1 MAGRTPR
8 NVSASVFARLK
19 NLRTPDRDLNQLL
32 QRFTAE
38 RFLYRL
44 SISPEADNFAL
55 KGATL
60 FLVWCG
66 DALRSTRDVD
76 VVRYEYGGRDALRE
90 TLARISAEQC
100 PEDGITFAPETIAM
114 SDLPVDPDLPGRAV
128 RAKLRGQ
135 TGHRK
140 AVAAGRRRVRRDDHS
155 GPEACGDPDT
165 SRPSGSGTLDCPTG
179 DLLSQRSFMRW
190 RASRRRYTRIKDI
203 WDVAALA
210 VRFTFDGRTL
220 LQAVD
225 HTFAQRGTI
234 PEHAPPPPLRAS
246 FYDVDRASLW
256 RSFQRSSTVWAAAPA
271 TLAEAGDIAREFL
284 TPVWESAARKE
295 PFDLTWPPGGPWVR
309 QDRSRLGIV
318 FSHD

>member
-1 MAGRTPR
+1 M
-8 NVSASVFARLK
+8 FARLK

-76 VVRYEYGGRDALRE
+76 VVRYEYEGRDALRE

-100 PEDGITFAPETIAM
+100 AEDGITFAPETIAM

-128 RAKLRGQ
+128 RAKLRGRLGTARLSLQ
-135 TGHRK
+135 VDVGFDETTTPDRKRAAIPTLLGHPAPVLWTVPRET
-140 AVAAGRRRVRRDDHS
+140 AVAEKLHAMARF
-155 GPEACGDPDT
+155 ET
-165 SRPSGSGTLDCPTG
+165 S
-179 DLLSQRSFMRW
+179 
-190 RASRRRYTRIKDI
+190 YTRIKDI

-295 PFDLTWPPGGPWVR
+295 PFDLTWLPGGPWVR
-309 QDRSRLGIV
+309 QAEATGDGV
-318 FSHD
+318 GHD

>member
-8 NVSASVFARLK
+8 DVSASVLARLK

-76 VVRYEYGGRDALRE
+76 FVRYGYGDRDALRA
-90 TLARISAEQC
+90 TLASISAEQC
-100 PEDGITFAPETIAM
+100 PEDGMAFAPESIAM

-128 RAKLRGQ
+128 RAKLRGRLGNARLSLQ
-135 TGHRK
+135 VDVGFDETITPGRKRAAIPTLLGHPAPVLWTVPRET
-140 AVAAGRRRVRRDDHS
+140 AVAEKLHAMARFQ
-155 GPEACGDPDT
+155 T
-165 SRPSGSGTLDCPTG
+165 
-179 DLLSQRSFMRW
+179 
-190 RASRRRYTRIKDI
+190 RYTRIKDI

-220 LQAVD
+220 RQAVD

-234 PEHAPPPPLRAS
+234 PTHALPPPLRAS
-246 FYDVDRASLW
+246 FYDEDRVSLW

-284 TPVWESAARKE
+284 TPVWESAARE
-295 PFDLTWPPGGPWVR
+295 ESFDLVWPPGGPWVR
-309 QDRSRLGIV
+309 RTGPTGEGV
-318 FSHD
+318 GHD

>member
-1 MAGRTPR
+1 MAGRTPH

-44 SISPEADNFAL
+44 SISSEADNFAL

-128 RAKLRGQ
+128 RAKLRGRLGTARLSLQ
-135 TGHRK
+135 VDVGFDETTTPGRKRAAIPTLLGHPAPVLWTVPRET
-140 AVAAGRRRVRRDDHS
+140 AVAEKLHAMARF
-155 GPEACGDPDT
+155 ET
-165 SRPSGSGTLDCPTG
+165 S
-179 DLLSQRSFMRW
+179 
-190 RASRRRYTRIKDI
+190 YTRIKDI

-210 VRFTFDGRTL
+210 IRFTFDGCTL

-309 QDRSRLGIV
+309 KTEATGDGV
-318 FSHD
+318 GHD

>member
-90 TLARISAEQC
+90 TLARISAQQC
-100 PEDGITFAPETIAM
+100 PEDGIAFAPETIAM

-128 RAKLRGQ
+128 RAKLRGRLGTARLSLQ
-135 TGHRK
+135 VDVGFDETTTPGRKRAAIPTLLGHPAPVLWTVPRET
-140 AVAAGRRRVRRDDHS
+140 AVAEKLHAMARF
-155 GPEACGDPDT
+155 ET
-165 SRPSGSGTLDCPTG
+165 S
-179 DLLSQRSFMRW
+179 
-190 RASRRRYTRIKDI
+190 YTRIKDI

-210 VRFTFDGRTL
+210 VRFTFNGRTL

-271 TLAEAGDIAREFL
+271 TLAEAGEIAREFL
-284 TPVWESAARKE
+284 TPVWDSAARKE
-295 PFDLTWPPGGPWVR
+295 PFDLVWPPGGPWVER
-309 QDRSRLGIV
+309 TEAVGDSAG
-318 FSHD
+318 HD